1 MPQPEESRSKTDK
14 VDDVLARPDEQGE
27 PDTGLTDA
35 VDRQTTEREGEAASD
50 RPGPTEM
57 PD

>member
-1 MPQPEESRSKTDK
+1 MSQPEESRSKTDK

-35 VDRQTTEREGEAASD
+35 VDRQVTEHEGEAAGD
-50 RPGPTEM
+50 RPGPT